1 MEVILLETIHNVGQ
15 LGDKVKVRPGY
26 GRNFLIPQ
34 GKAVFATP
42 ENVEKFEAQRAELEK
57 AQAEALTKAQ
67 ERADKLNTVSITIA
81 RKASGEGKLFGSVST
96 IDIAEAVT
104 ETGNELAKQEVLLP
118 DGPFRSIG
126 TFEVHLQLHADIQA
140 TITLN
145 VVAEED

>member
-1 MEVILLETIHNVGQ
+1 MEVILLETIHNLGQ
-15 LGDKVKVRPGY
+15 LGDKVRVRPGY

-67 ERADKLNTVSITIA
+67 ERADKLNTVTITIG

-126 TFEVHLQLHADIQA
+126 TFEVNLQLHADIQA

>member
-1 MEVILLETIHNVGQ
+1 MEVILLETIHNLGQ
-15 LGDKVKVRPGY
+15 LGDKVRVRPGY

-57 AQAEALTKAQ
+57 AQAEALAKAQ

-126 TFEVHLQLHADIQA
+126 TFEVNLQLHADIQA